1 MASELASEDAPPRA
15 RLRTIATG
23 AAYLVV
29 IGVALQ
35 IARAFFSNPTT
46 GVMIGAMIV
55 ALVTGHAGLVA
66 EEGGPA
72 PRRRALVAL
81 ALVAVP
87 IVAAIAIAL
96 LLGATLPIGSP
107 GMSAVFGVAEAI
119 AVGYV
124 AEAWLHGL
132 PLLYA
137 RRAGLPAP
145 IAVGYAVAAGVGVM
159 IFSGPIQPAGVV
171 LAIAYGAFFSLLWLR
186 THDAWAPVTAH
197 VAWVWAC
204 DGLLRGD
211 VFDLGPQ
218 AGRLTHALE
227 ARGAVAWVAAAGF
240 GVLAWAVASGLVP
253 LSRAPDPPADDDG
266 AEEDDDEEN
275 EERSDEDVADE
286 ET

>member
-1 MASELASEDAPPRA
+1 MASEAASPDAPMKA
-15 RLRTIATG
+15 RLRTIALG
-23 AAYLVV
+23 AAYLV
-29 IGVALQ
+29 GLGGALQ
-35 IARAFFSNPTT
+35 LARSFFSNPTT
-46 GVMIGAMIV
+46 GVMVGAMVV

-72 PRRRALVAL
+72 PRKRALIAL
-81 ALVAVP
+81 ALVAVVV
-87 IVAAIAIAL
+87 VASIAVAL
-96 LLGATLPIGSP
+96 LLGASLPIASP

-137 RRAGLPAP
+137 ERAGVPAP
-145 IAVGYAVAAGVGVM
+145 IAVSYAVAAGVATM
-159 IFSGPIQPAGVV
+159 IFTGPIQPAGVV
-171 LAIAYGAFFSLLWLR
+171 LAVASGLFFSLLWLR
-186 THDAWAPVTAH
+186 TGDAWAPVTAH

-227 ARGAVAWVAAAGF
+227 ARGAVAWVAAAAF
-240 GVLAWAVASGLVP
+240 VVVAWVVASGLVP
-253 LSRAPDPPADDDG
+253 LSRARRPGGPEEEEADDDREQ
-266 AEEDDDEEN
+266 EEPTSEP
-275 EERSDEDVADE
+275 
-286 ET
+286 

>member
-1 MASELASEDAPPRA
+1 MASEPASADAPNQA
-15 RLRTIATG
+15 RLRIIATG
-23 AAYLVV
+23 AGYLVA

-35 IARAFFSNPTT
+35 LGRSFFSNPTT

-72 PRRRALVAL
+72 SRKRAFIAL
-81 ALVAVP
+81 ALVALP
-87 IVAAIAIAL
+87 IVASIAVAL

-132 PLLYA
+132 PLLFA
-137 RRAGLPAP
+137 RRAGVPAP
-145 IAVGYAVAAGVGVM
+145 IAVAYAVAAGVGVM
-159 IFSGPIQPAGVV
+159 IFTGPIRPAGVV
-171 LAIAYGAFFSLLWLR
+171 LAIAYGTFFSLLWYR
-186 THDAWAPVTAH
+186 TRDAWAPVTAH

-218 AGRLTHALE
+218 AGHLTHALE

-240 GVLAWAVASGLVP
+240 AVLAWAVASNLVP
-253 LSRAPDPPADDDG
+253 LSRAAEPTADGDG
-266 AEEDDDEEN
+266 EDDDEE
-275 EERSDEDVADE
+275 A
-286 ET
+286 